1 MRPSEATVSP
11 LPQFH
16 REDNSGNI
24 ATFLCLRKCLFPNL
38 GVEGRQCSQTHG
50 GGANWGPGSMAVIMK
65 QKMKAKQQENG
76 YGQTQEAPAGPA
88 LLTITNTH
96 GPESM
101 AINI

>member
-1 MRPSEATVSP
+1 MQS
-11 LPQFH
+11 
-16 REDNSGNI
+16 
-24 ATFLCLRKCLFPNL
+24 
-38 GVEGRQCSQTHG
+38 
-50 GGANWGPGSMAVIMK
+50 NWGPGSMAVIMK

-101 AINI
+101 TINI